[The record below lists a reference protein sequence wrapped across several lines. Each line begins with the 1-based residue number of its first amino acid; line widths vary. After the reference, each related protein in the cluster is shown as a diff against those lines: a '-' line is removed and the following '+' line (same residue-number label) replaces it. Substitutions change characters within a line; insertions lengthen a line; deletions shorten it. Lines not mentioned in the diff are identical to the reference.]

1 LEGQGSVGNWN
12 YGVIRNNL
20 LLIKGI
26 YASVAGLM
34 RARAISNVKT
44 EKLVIIP
51 QVSIYF
57 IFELWWSGGRWVV

>member
-34 RARAISNVKT
+34 RERAISNVKT

-51 QVSIYF
+51 QVSI
-57 IFELWWSGGRWVV
+57 